1 MQVREE
7 LNKELKRVYTITVSQ
22 EDVEAA
28 QGKRFEEIAKTAKIQ
43 GFRPGKAPLTI
54 IRQRFGSE
62 VESEVL
68 DRLVNEG
75 SQNALKD
82 NNLRPAV
89 RPKVDLVSAGEGDG
103 VSFKLEVEV
112 LPEITAM
119 DFSKLSFE
127 KHVAEVD
134 DKTIGEAIERI
145 AKSMKKP
152 EAISEKRAAVKG
164 DVVIIDFD
172 GSVDGKPQ
180 EGMKAD
186 NHEVELGSHSL
197 IDTFEEQMEGMSVGD
212 KKDITVTFP
221 ENYHAAQ
228 LTGKEAVFAV
238 ELKEIRAH
246 GEFKMDDALAKEIG
260 FPSLEKLRERVRD
273 DILGNY
279 NQISR
284 TVLKRDL
291 MDVLAEKHDFKLPES
306 MIEQEFDAIWQQVQK
321 DKAEGR
327 LGEAEAKKSED
338 VLKADYRTIAAR
350 RVRLG
355 LLLAH
360 VAEENKTEV
369 TQEELRAAM
378 MAEAR
383 RYPGQE
389 QAVLE
394 YFTKTKEAVTRLR
407 APILEEKVVDLIL
420 SKAEVA
426 EKKINADDLLK
437 LPEEMG

>member
-7 LNKELKRVYTITVSQ
+7 LNEELKRAYVITASQ
-22 EDVEAA
+22 EEVDVAKN
-28 QGKRFEEIAKTAKIQ
+28 KRLEEIAKTAKIQ

-54 IRQRFGSE
+54 ISQRFGTE
-62 VESEVL
+62 VEGEVL

-75 SQNALKD
+75 SQTALKD
-82 NNLRPAV
+82 NDLRPAV
-89 RPKVDLVSAGEGDG
+89 RPKVDLVSSGEGKG
-103 VSFKLEVEV
+103 ISFKLEVEI
-112 LPEITAM
+112 LPEIKAM
-119 DFSKLSFE
+119 DFSTLSFE

-134 DKTIGEAIERI
+134 DKTIDEAVERI

-152 EAISEKRAAVKG
+152 EAISEKRPAAKG

-197 IDTFEEQMEGMSVGD
+197 IDTFEEQMEGMNVGD

-221 ENYHAAQ
+221 ENYHATQ
-228 LTGKEAVFAV
+228 LASKEAVFAV

-246 GEFKMDDALAKEIG
+246 GEIKMDDDLAKEIG
-260 FPSLEKLRERVRD
+260 FPSLEKLRERVSA

-279 NQISR
+279 EQISR

-291 MDVLAEKHDFKLPES
+291 MDALSEKHDFTLPES
-306 MIEQEFDAIWQQVQK
+306 MVEQEFDAIWQQIEK

-327 LGEAEAKKSED
+327 LAEAEAEKSED
-338 VLKADYRTIAAR
+338 VLKADYRDIAAR

-394 YFTKTKEAVTRLR
+394 YFTKTKDAMTRLR

-420 SKAEVA
+420 SKAKVA
-426 EKKINADDLLK
+426 EKKIKADDLLK